1 MQKLTYDQFTKTRTN
16 PGTTVINVLTA
27 EQFKQASIPGS
38 TNIPWKDNPNFAA
51 TVEKTTGGKDKPT
64 ILYCASSTCS
74 ASSDA
79 AKTLET
85 KGFTKMMVYEGGMQE
100 WTQKTTGGTTGTTT
114 GTTGTTTG
122 TKTGTGTKGG
132 KTQAA

>member
-27 EQFKQASIPGS
+27 EQYKQASIPGS
-38 TNIPWKDNPNFAA
+38 TNIPWKDNPNFAT

-64 ILYCASSTCS
+64 ILYCASAACTAS
-74 ASSDA
+74 ADA

-85 KGFTKMMVYEGGMQE
+85 KGFTKVSVYEGGMQE
-100 WTQKTTGGTTGTTT
+100 WTAKTTGTTT
-114 GTTGTTTG
+114 GTTTTG
-122 TKTGTGTKGG
+122 TKTGTTKTG